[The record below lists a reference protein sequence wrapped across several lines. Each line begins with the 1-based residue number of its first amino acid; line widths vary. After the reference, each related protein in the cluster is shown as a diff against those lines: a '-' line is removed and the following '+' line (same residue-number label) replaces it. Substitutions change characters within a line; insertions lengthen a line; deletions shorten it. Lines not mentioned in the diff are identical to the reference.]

1 MKLMNELRT
10 KRFDLAIAASVR
22 ENILRDAEKFLAI
35 DDSGVKENPKFKRK
49 IMRMVEYG
57 RATTKSLPSWKII
70 LVAALLTIVLV
81 FTACMCIPTVREA
94 LWSVVLEWHEEYIKV
109 EFKPNESTTTT
120 LPTGTTKVPPKSIE
134 IKAKL
139 TCLPE
144 GYTVANEIAM
154 STFYMI
160 NYKNLDSGEQIR
172 FVQMTIDSDRNGS
185 FMVDSDNAVTKA
197 VYVNGFEGVLFEYA
211 DTPGIYALT
220 WQDISY
226 KYLLYGN
233 FESTDEIL
241 KIAQGVKV
249 DDEVN
254 KSPPKTIEQKAVA
267 TYLPEGYSSLL
278 TIDDSIMVSFDYYD
292 AEGNIKFVLMQTIID
307 ENGDLTV
314 DKSEEDTLERIKVN
328 DFKGILIS
336 YADKKNGY
344 QIVWRDE
351 SYTYW
356 IYGEFESVD
365 ELLKIAEGIKTE

>member
-1 MKLMNELRT
+1 MNELRA

-22 ENILRDAEKFLAI
+22 ENVLRDAEKFLAI
-35 DDSGVKENPKFKRK
+35 DESGIADNLKLKKR
-49 IMRMVEYG
+49 ILRMVEYG
-57 RATTKSLPSWKII
+57 RARTKHLPSWKII
-70 LVAALLTIVLV
+70 LVAALLTIVLE

-94 LWSVVLEWHEEYIKV
+94 LWSVVLEWHDEYVKV

-120 LPTGTTKVPPKSIE
+120 LPTGTTQAPPKSIE
-134 IKAKL
+134 IKEML
-139 TCLPE
+139 TYLPE

-172 FVQMTIDSDRNGS
+172 FVQMTIDSDGNGS
-185 FMVDSDNAVTKA
+185 FRVDSDNAVTKA

-233 FESTDEIL
+233 FESIDEIL

-267 TYLPEGYSSLL
+267 TYLPEGYTSVL
-278 TIDDSIMVSFDYYD
+278 TIDDVILVSFDYYD
-292 AEGNIKFVLMQTIID
+292 AEGNIKFVLMQTVID
-307 ENGDLTV
+307 GNGDLTV
-314 DKSEEDTLERIKVN
+314 DKNEKDTLQNVTVN
-328 DFKGILIS
+328 GFEGILVT
-336 YADKKNGY
+336 YADEANNY
-344 QIVWRDE
+344 QIVWQDK

-356 IYGEFESVD
+356 LYGEFDSTD
-365 ELLKIAEGIKTE
+365 ELMKIAEGVKIE